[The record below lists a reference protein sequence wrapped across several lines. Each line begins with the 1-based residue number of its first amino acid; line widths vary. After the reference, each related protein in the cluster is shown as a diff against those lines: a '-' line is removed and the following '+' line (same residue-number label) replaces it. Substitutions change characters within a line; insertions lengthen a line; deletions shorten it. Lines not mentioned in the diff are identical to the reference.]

1 VDEYRESTEKYGNS
15 EESMKT
21 SREGSLGENDKRL
34 AASSYN
40 CNRNILQHENVSG
53 AAAHEVV
60 SRDLLYVNVLICR
73 VEPHAQCA
81 QPGCR
86 AP

>member
-1 VDEYRESTEKYGNS
+1 
-15 EESMKT
+15 
-21 SREGSLGENDKRL
+21 
-34 AASSYN
+34 
-40 CNRNILQHENVSG
+40 VSG